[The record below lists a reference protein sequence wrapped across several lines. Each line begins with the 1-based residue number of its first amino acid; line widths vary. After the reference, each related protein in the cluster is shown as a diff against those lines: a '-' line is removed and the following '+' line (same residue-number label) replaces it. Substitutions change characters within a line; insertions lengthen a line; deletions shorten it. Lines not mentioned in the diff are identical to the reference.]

1 MPKAFSVLSWNI
13 EHLKGKRP
21 DRLFR
26 IVNTIKFENPDIFAL
41 YEVEG
46 KTVYNS
52 LLNELPGYSF
62 HITEGPQTQE
72 ILVAVKHKFTA
83 FFSQRVEFKSSFS
96 RLRPGA
102 MLSVRI
108 EGQDYSLMF
117 LHLKSQSTPIGLGV
131 RDVQFASIYKLKR
144 KLDKLAGNKQKAN
157 FIVLGDFN
165 TMGMNYSGKK
175 YDIPASAELARM
187 DNYIRRRSVAMRRL
201 SKTCPNTWSNG
212 SGSSYPPADLDQV
225 LVAKHLKTRLWH
237 NKLPVN
243 EKDPRFNSGQAEVDI
258 RGWVDQ
264 ATIEEQDKWIENYSD
279 HCYLYFEVTKPAT

>member
-46 KTVYNS
+46 KTVYHS
-52 LLNELPGYSF
+52 LLTELPGYSF

-83 FFSQRVEFKSSFS
+83 FFSQRVEFKSAYSY
-96 RLRPGA
+96 LRPGA
-102 MLSVRI
+102 MLSVRV

-117 LHLKSQSTPIGLGV
+117 LHLKSQSTPIGLGI

-144 KLDKLAGNKQKAN
+144 KLDKVAVGNQKAN

-175 YDIPASAELARM
+175 HDIPATAELGRL
-187 DNYIRRRSVAMRRL
+187 DQYLHRKSVGMRRL

-212 SGSSYPPADLDQV
+212 SNSRYPAADLDQV
-225 LVAKHLKTRLWH
+225 LLSKHLKTRLWH

-243 EKDPRFNSGQAEVDI
+243 EGDLSFKSGQSEVDI

-264 ATIEEQDKWIENYSD
+264 ASIEEQDKWIEGYSD
-279 HCYLYFEVTKPAT
+279 HCYLYFEITKTKP

>member
-13 EHLKGKRP
+13 EHLRGKRP

-26 IVNTIKFENPDIFAL
+26 IINTLKFENPDIFAL

-46 KTVYNS
+46 KTVYQS
-52 LLNELPGYSF
+52 LLTDLPGYSF

-83 FFSQRVEFKSSFS
+83 FFSQRVEFKSTYS

-102 MLSVRI
+102 MLSVRVD
-108 EGQDYSLMF
+108 GHDYSLMF
-117 LHLKSQSTPIGLGV
+117 LHLKSLNSPIGLGI
-131 RDVQFASIYKLKR
+131 RDVQFSSIYKLKR
-144 KLDKLAGNKQKAN
+144 KLDKVAIDGQRAN

-165 TMGMNYSGKK
+165 TMGMNYSGNK

-187 DNYIRRRSVAMRRL
+187 DRYLNRKSVAMRRL
-201 SKTCPNTWSNG
+201 SKSCPKTWSNG
-212 SGSSYPPADLDQV
+212 TGSSYPAADLDHV
-225 LVAKHLKTRLWH
+225 LVSKHLKTRLWH
-237 NKLPVN
+237 NKQPVD
-243 EKDPRFNSGQAEVDI
+243 EITSDVNSGQSEVDI

-264 ATIEEQDKWIENYSD
+264 ATLAEQDKWIDDYSD
-279 HCYLYFEVTKPAT
+279 HCYLYFEVRKS